1 MPALRCAQETRKG
14 NRLMMRHLGIDL
26 KVTCK
31 KADIL
36 ARLHA
41 NREEHQK
48 MVAEARAGY
57 LVAAQGELHDAL
69 VDIKAG
75 KVVPLR
81 FKLAVPL
88 DYTRV
93 YATAIGQLT
102 AHTGDE
108 ITLSSS
114 EYNMLVEDDWDWV
127 HEFVKVNQ
135 HYSGST
141 RSFGAGKGFE
151 VE

>member
-1 MPALRCAQETRKG
+1 
-14 NRLMMRHLGIDL
+14 MMRHLGIAL
-26 KVTCK
+26 EVTCN

-36 ARLHA
+36 AKLHA
-41 NREEHQK
+41 NREAHQK

-57 LVAAQGELHDAL
+57 LAAAQGELHDAL
-69 VDIKAG
+69 VAIKAG

-81 FKLAVPL
+81 FKLQVPL

-102 AHTGDE
+102 AHTGDT
-108 ITLSSS
+108 IKLSSS

-127 HEFVKVNQ
+127 NDFVKINSS
-135 HYSGST
+135 YSGST
-141 RSFGAGKGFE
+141 RAFGLTKGFE

>member
-1 MPALRCAQETRKG
+1 
-14 NRLMMRHLGIDL
+14 MMRHLGIDL
-26 KVTCK
+26 KVTCV

-36 ARLHA
+36 AKLHR

-48 MVAEARAGY
+48 MVAEARTGY
-57 LVAAQGELHDAL
+57 LIAAQAELQDAL

-88 DYTRV
+88 DYSRV

-127 HEFVKVNQ
+127 TEFVKTNAN
-135 HYSGST
+135 YSGST
-141 RSFGAGKGFE
+141 RAFGLVKGFQ